1 MQLLDE
7 LYGDPDVL
15 AVLARHDVPLRREAG
30 TIAERFPEPVAVGPA
45 LLEDLY
51 VTTGLSARH
60 VELLTG
66 QPAEQLLDAM
76 HAADIAVRPLAS
88 FSPWRRRKV
97 EARRG
102 R

>member
-1 MQLLDE
+1 MIT
-7 LYGDPDVL
+7 PSR
-15 AVLARHDVPLRREAG
+15 RHSPMVA
-30 TIAERFPEPVAVGPA
+30 IAAAAA
-45 LLEDLY
+45 LLITACSADTGGRGRDHANEVVARVASYDLMAGR
-51 VTTGLSARH
+51 TGRFI
-60 VELLTG
+60 VGLL
-66 QPAEQLLDAM
+66 

>member
-1 MQLLDE
+1 MIHLLDE
-7 LYGDPDVL
+7 LYRDPDVL
-15 AVLARHDVPLRREAG
+15 AVLARHDVPLQPQPG
-30 TIAERFPEPVAVGPA
+30 PIAERFPEPVAVEPA

-76 HAADIAVRPLAS
+76 HAAGIAVRPLTS

-97 EARRG
+97 EARR
-102 R
+102 